1 MWPRMIIRGR
11 DSDVAAG
18 AVADTLATMTVYNAK
33 GAGDGLQTQATKYL
47 YGSVVN
53 ASLQTGFVYPDSTD
67 VLSQSSTTKVWTM
80 TTNNGDHVSTTY
92 DRLGRKTTLTDQW
105 GVQHTYSYDAPVVCR
120 RIP

>member
-53 ASLQTGFVYPDSTD
+53 ASLQTGVVYPDSTD